1 MGELFWSTKIRRK
14 SLAVCRTYVVV
25 SNKMKSVAKNQA
37 RNLCTSLL
45 LHLVWYTYLQ
55 KVCATYCLEWGGIG
69 VCVKPQK
76 RTKNY
81 RKPRSASKIRED
93 VHAVEAVEVRIF
105 QRETGKIPNRI
116 EWQIRKPDF
125 IFAEKQKPRAK

>member
-1 MGELFWSTKIRRK
+1 MYISAIAPCLVHLFAESMCYI
-14 SLAVCRTYVVV
+14 
-25 SNKMKSVAKNQA
+25 
-37 RNLCTSLL
+37 LL
-45 LHLVWYTYLQ
+45 GV
-55 KVCATYCLEWGGIG
+55 GGIG